1 MNTIKESKE
10 ILEAKRIEVLR
21 RYEILDTPPDVN
33 FDNLTRMAAEL
44 LEMPI
49 AAITFVDKDRI
60 WVKSRVGIDVQE
72 LKRSHGFCSDAILGE
87 DFFLVENAEKDKRT
101 CDNPLVTGEFNLR
114 FYYGIPL
121 KSKEGYNLGTL
132 CVIDKN
138 PRNLTQHQKAI
149 LSNLAD
155 LVVSQI
161 ESQLEVKTAVKHH
174 HNILNITAH
183 DLKNP
188 LSIMPLLADMVLM
201 NKENPDAIDDIAR
214 QIKSAGKRM
223 NKILD
228 DLLDAARDDIGRIQL
243 RLKKV
248 NYSDLIKGVV
258 ATNSSLARNKN
269 QILKLNIQ
277 EGCEVYGD
285 HQRLSE
291 IVDNLINNAIKYS
304 PYGKDIF
311 ISLSI
316 DGKKAVLEVRD
327 EGPGLTKDDLK
338 NLFRKFTSLS
348 AEPTGG
354 ESSSGLGLSIVKH
367 FVTAHRGDV
376 YAKCEGAG
384 MGSTFIVELPI
395 SEK

>member
-1 MNTIKESKE
+1 MSSIRESNE
-10 ILEAKRIEVLR
+10 ILEAKRIESLKK
-21 RYEILDTPPDVN
+21 YEILDTPPDVN

-49 AAITFVDKDRI
+49 SAITFVDKDRI
-60 WVKSRVGIDVQE
+60 WVKSRYGINIQE
-72 LKRSHGFCSDAILGE
+72 MHRSYGLCAEAIMNSE
-87 DFFLVENAEKDKRT
+87 YYLVENAELDERT
-101 CDNPLVTGEFNLR
+101 CKNPLITGEFHLR

-132 CVIDKN
+132 CVIDKK
-138 PRNLTQHQKAI
+138 PRTITGHQQDI
-149 LSNLAD
+149 LRNLAD
-155 LVVSQI
+155 LVISQM
-161 ESQLEVKTAVKHH
+161 EAQLEVKTAVKHH

-188 LSIMPLLADMVLM
+188 LSIMPLLADMVLL
-201 NKENPDAIDDIAR
+201 NKDNPDAIDNIAS

-243 RLKKV
+243 RLRKV
-248 NYSDLIKGVV
+248 NFSDLIKGVV
-258 ATNSSLARNKN
+258 ATNSSLARNKD
-269 QILKLNIQ
+269 QILKLSIT

-304 PYGKDIF
+304 PYGKDIY
-311 ISLSI
+311 ISLNI
-316 DGKKAVLEVRD
+316 ACNKAILTVRD
-327 EGPGLTKDDLK
+327 EGPGLTKDDL
-338 NLFRKFTSLS
+338 NHLFRKFTSLS

-367 FVTAHRGDV
+367 FVTAHRGEV
-376 YAKCEGAG
+376 YAISEGEG
-384 MGSTFIVELPI
+384 KGSSFIVELPI